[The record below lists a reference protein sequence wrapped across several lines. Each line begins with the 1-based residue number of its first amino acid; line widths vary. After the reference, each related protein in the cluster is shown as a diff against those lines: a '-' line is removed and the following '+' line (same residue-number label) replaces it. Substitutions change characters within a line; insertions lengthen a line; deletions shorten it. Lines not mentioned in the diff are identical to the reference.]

1 MHVDVRKAG
10 EGTIIVDLEGQ
21 LVGGAGDE
29 LLREVINELL
39 GSGWKRILLN
49 LTELKRLDSAG
60 IGELVAS
67 ARLAGRVGSV
77 IGLIHPQGRVREVL
91 ELSQVLPYLNAF
103 DDEADALARLEAPAS
118 SDPAVSEAA
127 PAT

>member
-21 LVGGAGDE
+21 LVGGTGDE

-39 GSGWKRILLN
+39 GSRWKRILLN
-49 LTELKRLDSAG
+49 LTKLKRIDSAG

-103 DDEADALARLEAPAS
+103 DNEADALARLEAPAS